1 VAAIRR
7 ASRNVS
13 NQKPVVTAA
22 DNRISDE
29 ALVSA
34 MAAGDEDALATLNQR
49 YGRALSAVAGRI
61 LRDEADAE
69 EVAADVLWQLWRDAS
84 RFDRGRGSVGAWI
97 MMTVRSRA
105 IDRLRARNARKPRDA
120 DATEAAAVADP
131 SNEIHCAERRR
142 AVEAALASLNDGERD
157 LLRMAYFSDLSQSE
171 IAERTSIPLGTVK
184 SRMRSGLIR
193 LRDALQRS
201 VD

>member
-1 VAAIRR
+1 
-7 ASRNVS
+7 
-13 NQKPVVTAA
+13 VVTAA

-105 IDRLRARNARKPRDA
+105 IDRVRARNARRPRDA